1 MALWNPA
8 EASFSSKI
16 KKSTSEKQKKKK
28 TNWEQTKYSP
38 LEDWTQVMC
47 YNHNIE

>member
-16 KKSTSEKQKKKK
+16 KKSTPVKQKKKK
-28 TNWEQTKYSP
+28 TWEQTKYSP
-38 LEDWTQVMC
+38 LEDWTQIMC